1 MPTAINRRLDRSTI
15 PLVQPDP
22 ARFLTEPFERC
33 GHCMQL
39 WPSADMRN
47 ETRADGLTRVCPL
60 AASPS
65 TDLEYTANVR
75 QQVAEM
81 AEQYIP
87 MPRISQAPMEL
98 PLPAT
103 VMSIETASGVS
114 VHQSAPYRILR
125 NAAGLLNL
133 IGINFPLS
141 DAACLA
147 LITFPA
153 GLATGIGAA
162 VNVDGTLIEL
172 SFTVAALAAVGTYSI
187 TFNGATLK
195 SVLLVR

>member
-1 MPTAINRRLDRSTI
+1 MRS
-15 PLVQPDP
+15 
-22 ARFLTEPFERC
+22 
-33 GHCMQL
+33 
-39 WPSADMRN
+39 
-47 ETRADGLTRVCPL
+47 ETRADGLIRVCPW

-65 TDLEYTANVR
+65 TDLEYTANVI

-81 AEQYIP
+81 AERFIP
-87 MPRISQAPMEL
+87 MPRQSQAPMEI
-98 PLPAT
+98 PLPPTCTA
-103 VMSIETASGVS
+103 VETAAGVE
-114 VHQSAPYRILR
+114 VHQTAPYRILR
-125 NAAGLLNL
+125 GAAGLLQL

-147 LITFPA
+147 LIVFPV

-187 TFNGATLK
+187 SFNGATLK